1 MGNRYWFRR
10 RRGLRSRDLG
20 WGYVPISREGYLIVI
35 FFVLAVIS
43 AVSYSF
49 YYFGDSFEST
59 IWITVSIAVSI
70 IAIVIIGEIKS
81 KKE

>member
-20 WGYVPISREGYLIVI
+20 WGYVPISWEGYLIVI
-35 FFVLAVIS
+35 FFILAVIS
-43 AVSYSF
+43 AIIYSF
-49 YYFGDSFEST
+49 YYFGDSFESAV
-59 IWITVSIAVSI
+59 WITVSIAVSI